1 MNIFNRIV
9 VILLLLFVTVACIVS
24 IVNIFLNLY
33 LFTDIANRFTS
44 MVEKANPVVLALILF
59 LILAV
64 SLVLLVLEFYKKR
77 AQAASIG
84 IEQSGNTMITL
95 KTVSR
100 QIRERLLEIEDV
112 INPKVKIVPKDGG
125 IIIHI
130 FSLLTKPD
138 HVAEKTHEIRKKA
151 SDFASESLGFNVM
164 QTNYTATGFT
174 EKKEKTSDAPVEKPI
189 EEPVQEGLSEKV
201 DSQSA
206 EDGHKQD

>member
-1 MNIFNRIV
+1 MNIFNRII
-9 VILLLLFVTVACIVS
+9 VILLLLFIAVACIVS

-33 LFTDIANRFTS
+33 LFTDVANRFTS
-44 MVEKANPVVLALILF
+44 MIERANPVVLALILF
-59 LILAV
+59 LILAI

-77 AQAASIG
+77 VQAASIG

-95 KTVSR
+95 KTVSK

-112 INPKVKIVPKDGG
+112 IKPKVKIVPKDGG

-130 FSLLTKPD
+130 SSLLTKPE

-151 SDFASESLGFNVM
+151 SDFASEDLGFNVM

-174 EKKEKTSDAPVEKPI
+174 EKKQKPI
-189 EEPVQEGLSEKV
+189 EEPVQEAVPEEE
-201 DSQSA
+201 QSPPA
-206 EDGHKQD
+206 EEEHKQD